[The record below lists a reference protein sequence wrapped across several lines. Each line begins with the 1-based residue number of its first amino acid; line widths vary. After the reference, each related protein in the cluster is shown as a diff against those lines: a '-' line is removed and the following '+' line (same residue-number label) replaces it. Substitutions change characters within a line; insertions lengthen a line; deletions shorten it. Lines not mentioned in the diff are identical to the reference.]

1 MPHKRPS
8 CSFHT
13 SLWWKAEHPVTTTNV
28 RKRVPPISRATSL
41 VILGSKY
48 TFADPRVFA
57 KQWATYSATHIA
69 FFTLMQSLSR
79 LPLIQTSFETSHSGH
94 VPLLLPHS
102 ITAFSETACIDKTIG
117 LVDDSF
123 SDVERRGYQIG
134 GYCHRRT
141 GSHGK
146 SGVGCPGKT

>member
-28 RKRVPPISRATSL
+28 RKRVAPIIQATSL

-48 TFADPRVFA
+48 TFADPRIFT

-94 VPLLLPHS
+94 VPLLLP
-102 ITAFSETACIDKTIG
+102 IAAFSETACIDKTRG
-117 LVDDSF
+117 LVDGSF
-123 SDVERRGYQIG
+123 SDVERRGRISDRRIR
-134 GYCHRRT
+134 HRRT